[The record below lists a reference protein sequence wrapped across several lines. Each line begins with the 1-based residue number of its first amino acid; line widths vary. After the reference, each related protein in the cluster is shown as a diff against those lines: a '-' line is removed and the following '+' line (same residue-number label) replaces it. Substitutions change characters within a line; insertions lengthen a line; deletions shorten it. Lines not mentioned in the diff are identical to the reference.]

1 MFAPQHERTVKLLH
15 YELQEITPFNVKLHA
30 ICSVKHATVSFLREQ
45 SCRWRSL
52 TFISHSALQLSFF
65 PPLWYFT
72 LSGFWQP
79 GRWEY
84 FKWACSVQTRAEGH
98 FEVHFD
104 NAFSVPS
111 KTLSIF
117 SCLYCLWE
125 FRSATSVIFFL
136 FLGGGADRFYR
147 TCLTR
152 DKHLP
157 RWKFPKRHAWPW
169 SFSVTLNLT
178 NRSAENTHNTFAV
191 FRHRDPLW
199 LVQSAGVS
207 EPCCIAVGRG
217 VHRELLLQKG

>member
-1 MFAPQHERTVKLLH
+1 MDIWTILCCFFGARLRKMSFVWCTNTFFGWTLIFAPQNERTVKLLH

-30 ICSVKHATVSFLREQ
+30 ICSVKHVTVSFLREQ

-79 GRWEY
+79 GRREY

-136 FLGGGADRFYR
+136 FLGVLIEHVSHVTSISPGENF
-147 TCLTR
+147 
-152 DKHLP
+152 P
-157 RWKFPKRHAWPW
+157 RGM
-169 SFSVTLNLT
+169 
-178 NRSAENTHNTFAV
+178 
-191 FRHRDPLW
+191 RDPEA
-199 LVQSAGVS
+199 SAW
-207 EPCCIAVGRG
+207 
-217 VHRELLLQKG
+217 H